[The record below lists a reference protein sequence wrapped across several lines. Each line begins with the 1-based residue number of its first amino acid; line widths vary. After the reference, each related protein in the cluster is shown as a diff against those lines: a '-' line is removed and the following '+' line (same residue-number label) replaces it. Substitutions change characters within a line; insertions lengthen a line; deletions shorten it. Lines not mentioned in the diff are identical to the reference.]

1 MYVWP
6 YFQTWR
12 PFLVIRRSKTPILH
26 QKFGLFL
33 AIKDHPLMIFDG
45 KRADFAML

>member
-6 YFQTWR
+6 YFQTWL

-26 QKFGLFL
+26 QKLSQFL
-33 AIKDHPLMIFDG
+33 AIKDHLLMIFDG
-45 KRADFAML
+45 KRKDFTIL